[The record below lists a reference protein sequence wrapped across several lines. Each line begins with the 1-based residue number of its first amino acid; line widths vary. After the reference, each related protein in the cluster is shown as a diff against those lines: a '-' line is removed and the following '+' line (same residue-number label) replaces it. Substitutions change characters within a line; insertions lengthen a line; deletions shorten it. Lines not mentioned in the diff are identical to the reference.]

1 MRINEYQ
8 DNPCTVVAGCA
19 ESNLAHKFADFGAI
33 NYHISHQLTNGLSFK
48 GICPREPYTN
58 YFHNLYDNIVNAR
71 FFMHSAREVPG
82 KIQKCNLKLHAKAS
96 LYEGLERTHD

>member
-1 MRINEYQ
+1 MSIKTIPVLLWSR
-8 DNPCTVVAGCA
+8 A

-48 GICPREPYTN
+48 GICPREHYIN
-58 YFHNLYDNIVNAR
+58 YFHKLYDMNIVNAR
-71 FFMHSAREVPG
+71 FFMHSAQEVSG

-96 LYEGLERTHD
+96 LYEGLERTPD

>member
-1 MRINEYQ
+1 
-8 DNPCTVVAGCA
+8 VAGCA

-58 YFHNLYDNIVNAR
+58 YFHNLYGNIVNAR
-71 FFMHSAREVPG
+71 FFKHSARKFLE
-82 KIQKCNLKLHAKAS
+82 KYKKCILKLHPKAS
-96 LYEGLERTHD
+96 LYEDLERTPD

>member
-1 MRINEYQ
+1 MSIKTIPVPLWSR
-8 DNPCTVVAGCA
+8 A

-33 NYHISHQLTNGLSFK
+33 NYHISHQLTNGISLK
-48 GICPREPYTN
+48 GICPREHYIN
-58 YFHNLYDNIVNAR
+58 YFHELYDMNIVNAR
-71 FFMHSAREVPG
+71 FFMRLAREVSG